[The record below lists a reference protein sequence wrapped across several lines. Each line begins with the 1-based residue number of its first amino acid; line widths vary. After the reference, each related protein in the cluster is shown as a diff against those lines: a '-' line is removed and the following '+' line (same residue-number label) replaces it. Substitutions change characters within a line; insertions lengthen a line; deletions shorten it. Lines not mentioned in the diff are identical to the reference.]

1 MLPRLFHRA
10 GDCLLPP
17 SDGFSLSKRRRTR
30 HAHWRLA
37 GLATSVTGT
46 NSTSVRAPVWGT
58 EGDVR
63 LRCSGHKGPAPGLRD
78 RRWARR
84 ARLARRSTRAGRALG
99 LGKPDPW
106 FHCAETTIER
116 TSSPRIKEGKMSPD
130 RMVGFARGQLGTAD
144 GDRGP
149 RRRSRYAR
157 VCASEST
164 ASRGYF
170 RQCGSFSWLFS
181 WLSIASCNVN
191 KKGPSCG

>member
-1 MLPRLFHRA
+1 MLPLLFHRA

-17 SDGFSLSKRRRTR
+17 SNGFSLSKLRRTR
-30 HAHWRLA
+30 RAHRRLA
-37 GLATSVTGT
+37 GLARSLPGRIRAASVP
-46 NSTSVRAPVWGT
+46 PVWGT
-58 EGDVR
+58 ERDVR

-84 ARLARRSTRAGRALG
+84 ARLARPSTRVGRALW

-116 TSSPRIKEGKMSPD
+116 TSSPRIKEEKMSPD

-149 RRRSRYAR
+149 RRRSRHAR
-157 VCASEST
+157 VCASIST

-170 RQCGSFSWLFS
+170 RL
-181 WLSIASCNVN
+181 LSRDSDDVRA
-191 KKGPSCG
+191 KGTATLSLSLLWKRG

>member
-1 MLPRLFHRA
+1 M
-10 GDCLLPP
+10 PP
-17 SDGFSLSKRRRTR
+17 SPFRRFQLVQASADATR
-30 HAHWRLA
+30 SSAA
-37 GLATSVTGT
+37 GWSSEVVTGT
-46 NSTSVRAPVWGT
+46 NSPSVRPPVWGT
-58 EGDVR
+58 ERDVR

-84 ARLARRSTRAGRALG
+84 ARLARRSTRVGRALW

-116 TSSPRIKEGKMSPD
+116 TSSPRIKEEKMSPD

-149 RRRSRYAR
+149 RRRSRHAR
-157 VCASEST
+157 VCASIST

-170 RQCGSFSWLFS
+170 RL
-181 WLSIASCNVN
+181 LSRDSDDVRA
-191 KKGPSCG
+191 KGTATLSLSLLWKRG